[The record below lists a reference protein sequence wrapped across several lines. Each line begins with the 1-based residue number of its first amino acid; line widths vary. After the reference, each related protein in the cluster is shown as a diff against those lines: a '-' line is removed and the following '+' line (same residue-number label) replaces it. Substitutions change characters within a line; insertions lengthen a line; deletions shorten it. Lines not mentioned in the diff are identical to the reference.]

1 MCRAHLVSGTRF
13 SRHLNIFSTG
23 NIMKILVSN
32 KLTKG
37 GGIMAYYPRLN
48 SIYITERLKQRLYEI
63 NNYTITTVI
72 APMGFG
78 KTTAVN
84 WWAKRMVKG
93 RSEAVVLR
101 QMIVTNSVTDF
112 WSGFCRAFKDY
123 PELIEQMKALGF
135 PKDATSMSLLSE
147 LLYDALSWSPCP
159 IYFIMDD
166 LHLLG
171 KNTITSLILLL
182 FRNLPDCVHFILL
195 SRNQVF
201 TEEERM
207 RLGNLLCEIGQMIS
221 G

>member
-1 MCRAHLVSGTRF
+1 
-13 SRHLNIFSTG
+13 
-23 NIMKILVSN
+23 
-32 KLTKG
+32 
-37 GGIMAYYPRLN
+37 MAYYPRLN